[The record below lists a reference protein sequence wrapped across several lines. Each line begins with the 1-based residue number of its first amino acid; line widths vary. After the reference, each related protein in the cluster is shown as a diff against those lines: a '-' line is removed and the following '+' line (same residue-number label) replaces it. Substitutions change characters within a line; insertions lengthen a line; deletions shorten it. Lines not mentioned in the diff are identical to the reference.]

1 MTFAR
6 AVKRIM
12 VGVDGSAAS
21 LDALRWAIRLA
32 GAADGEVT
40 AVNAF
45 APRTS
50 ELASAYAKVLRGEAE
65 HRLADWCAVATS
77 PGSLVSLLVDGDPNA
92 LLDAAAQ
99 NADLLVV
106 GTRGAGGFAHLHLG
120 SVAHHLAHH
129 TQVPLAIV
137 PTRAAGHVVKRIVV
151 GVDGSAGS
159 GEAVAF
165 CATLAPLL
173 AAPVVAVYA
182 NEPFTEWISESVS
195 RSWFRSEAEI
205 RRWVAPIED
214 NGVAVAIDV
223 DRDIHPIAA
232 LCRAIEAEP
241 DTLAVVGTRGLGGIS
256 GMRLGRVPIQL
267 VHHTGAAVVMV
278 PQSPGSACPPE
289 LVMGRVDD
297 EDRPSLA
304 PRRKRGTSGAGDGT
318 GLNGAMEAP
327 TICGGRPGRSWS
339 VVIARGG

>member
-1 MTFAR
+1 MPPRIETTQLAVPFGSGAR
-6 AVKRIM
+6 AVKRIL

-21 LDALRWAIRLA
+21 LDALRWAVRLA
-32 GAADGEVT
+32 GATEGEVT

-45 APRTS
+45 APGTS
-50 ELASAYAKVLRGEAE
+50 ELSPDYAKVLRGEAE
-65 HRLADWCAVATS
+65 RRLAEWCAATTS
-77 PGSLVSLLVDGDPNA
+77 AGSVDPLLVDGDPNA
-92 LLDAAAQ
+92 LLDAAAK

-137 PTRAAGHVVKRIVV
+137 PTSAAGHQVKRIVI

-159 GEAVAF
+159 AAAVAF

-182 NEPFTEWISESVS
+182 DEPFVEWISESVS
-195 RSWFRSEAEI
+195 SSWYRSAEAEV

-214 NGVAVAIDV
+214 NGVAVAVDV

-278 PQSPGSACPPE
+278 PA
-289 LVMGRVDD
+289 
-297 EDRPSLA
+297 
-304 PRRKRGTSGAGDGT
+304 
-318 GLNGAMEAP
+318 
-327 TICGGRPGRSWS
+327 
-339 VVIARGG
+339 

>member
-1 MTFAR
+1 MTAAR
-6 AVKRIM
+6 AVKRIL

-21 LDALRWAIRLA
+21 LDALRWAVRLA

-45 APRTS
+45 APGTS
-50 ELASAYAKVLRGEAE
+50 ELSPDYAKVLRGEAE
-65 HRLADWCAVATS
+65 RRLADWCAATTS
-77 PGSLVSLLVDGDPNA
+77 AGSLDSLLVDGDPNA
-92 LLDAAAQ
+92 LLDAAAK

-129 TQVPLAIV
+129 TEVPLAIV
-137 PTRAAGHVVKRIVV
+137 PMSAAGYQVERIVV

-159 GEAVAF
+159 AAAVAF

-173 AAPVVAVYA
+173 AVPVVAVYA
-182 NEPFTEWISESVS
+182 DEPFAEWISESAS
-195 RSWFRSEAEI
+195 RNWGRSAEAEI

-214 NGVAVAIDV
+214 NGVAVAVDV

-232 LCRAIEAEP
+232 LCRAIEAGP

-278 PQSPGSACPPE
+278 PQPPGSACPSDC
-289 LVMGRVDD
+289 L
-297 EDRPSLA
+297 
-304 PRRKRGTSGAGDGT
+304 
-318 GLNGAMEAP
+318 
-327 TICGGRPGRSWS
+327 
-339 VVIARGG
+339 

>member
-1 MTFAR
+1 MTSAR

-21 LDALRWAIRLA
+21 LDALRWAVRLA
-32 GAADGEVT
+32 RTARGEVT

-45 APRTS
+45 APDTS
-50 ELASAYAKVLRGEAE
+50 ELSPAYAEVLRGEAE
-65 HRLADWCAVATS
+65 HRLADWCAAATPSTGSVA
-77 PGSLVSLLVDGDPNA
+77 SLLVDGDPNA
-92 LLDAAAQ
+92 LLEAAQ
-99 NADLLVV
+99 NVDLLVV

-137 PTRAAGHVVKRIVV
+137 PTGAASHRVKRIVV

-159 GEAVAF
+159 AAAVAF
-165 CATLAPLL
+165 CASLARLL

-182 NEPFTEWISESVS
+182 NEPFAEWISESVS
-195 RSWFRSEAEI
+195 RSWFRSAEAEI

-223 DRDIHPIAA
+223 DCDIHPIAA

-278 PQSPGSACPPE
+278 PQPPGSACPP
-289 LVMGRVDD
+289 DC
-297 EDRPSLA
+297 S
-304 PRRKRGTSGAGDGT
+304 
-318 GLNGAMEAP
+318 
-327 TICGGRPGRSWS
+327 
-339 VVIARGG
+339 

>member
-1 MTFAR
+1 MRPRFETIQ
-6 AVKRIM
+6 RIM

-21 LDALRWAIRLA
+21 LDALRWAVRLA
-32 GAADGEVT
+32 GAADGRVT
-40 AVNAF
+40 AVNAY
-45 APRTS
+45 APSTS
-50 ELASAYAKVLRGEAE
+50 ELSPDYAKVLRGEAE
-65 HRLADWCAVATS
+65 QRLAGWCVTATS
-77 PGSLVSLLVDGDPNA
+77 PGSVDSLLVDGDPNA

-99 NADLLVV
+99 DADLLVV

-137 PTRAAGHVVKRIVV
+137 PASAAGHQVARIVV

-159 GEAVAF
+159 AAAVAF
-165 CATLAPLL
+165 CAALAPLM

-182 NEPFTEWISESVS
+182 DEPFAEWISESVS
-195 RSWFRSEAEI
+195 RSWCRSAEAEV
-205 RRWVAPIED
+205 RRWVSPIED
-214 NGVAVAIDV
+214 NGVVVAVDV

-232 LCRAIEAEP
+232 LCRAIETEP

-278 PQSPGSACPPE
+278 PQI
-289 LVMGRVDD
+289 
-297 EDRPSLA
+297 LA
-304 PRRKRGTSGAGDGT
+304 G
-318 GLNGAMEAP
+318 
-327 TICGGRPGRSWS
+327 
-339 VVIARGG
+339 

>member
-1 MTFAR
+1 MTAAR
-6 AVKRIM
+6 AVTRIL

-21 LDALRWAIRLA
+21 LDALAWAVRLA
-32 GAADGEVT
+32 GAAGGEVT

-45 APRTS
+45 APGVS
-50 ELASAYAKVLRGEAE
+50 ELSPDYAKVLRAEAE
-65 HRLADWCAVATS
+65 RRLADWCAATTRA
-77 PGSLVSLLVDGDPNA
+77 GSVDSLLVDGDPNA

-99 NADLLVV
+99 NADVLVV

-137 PTRAAGHVVKRIVV
+137 PTSAAGHQVKRIVV

-159 GEAVAF
+159 AAAVAF

-173 AAPVVAVYA
+173 AATVVAVYA
-182 NEPFTEWISESVS
+182 DEPFAEWISESVS
-195 RSWFRSEAEI
+195 RSWHRSAEAEI

-214 NGVAVAIDV
+214 NGVAVAVDL

-278 PQSPGSACPPE
+278 PQPPGSACPPDC
-289 LVMGRVDD
+289 L
-297 EDRPSLA
+297 
-304 PRRKRGTSGAGDGT
+304 
-318 GLNGAMEAP
+318 
-327 TICGGRPGRSWS
+327 
-339 VVIARGG
+339 